1 MKIRKLSIVLFLLA
15 VLFQIVL
22 LLSIAYY
29 KEASIRSGRKII
41 VTAIPFDPRSI
52 FRGDYINLT
61 YEFSRID
68 LKKVARSKDDF
79 YRGELVFVKLLAV
92 NNNWVATEISD
103 TPISASGNNEIIIR
117 GVVNEP
123 NIRNVINVVYGIE
136 NYFVPEGKGKA
147 IEKEISAH
155 RATVELSIDKRG
167 DASVCKIFID
177 NREVAFR

>member
-1 MKIRKLSIVLFLLA
+1 MFLLA
-15 VLFQIVL
+15 VIFQIVL

-29 KEASIRSGRKII
+29 KEASIRSGRKIV
-41 VTAIPFDPRSI
+41 VTTIPFDPRSI

-61 YEFSRID
+61 YEFSRLD
-68 LKKVARSKDDF
+68 LKKVAHSKNNF

-92 NNNWVATEISD
+92 NNNWVATEVSD
-103 TPISASGNNEIIIR
+103 APMSASGNDAIVIR

-123 NIRNVINVVYGIE
+123 SIRNAMNVVYGIE
-136 NYFVPEGKGKA
+136 SYFVPEGKGKA